1 MKRTPME
8 MSQAVTLPDRV
19 REIAIHY
26 GGIRPAGRS
35 LGLDH
40 VYLWRLGQG
49 VRRAPSA
56 AILKKLGLES
66 ATLYYRTKG
75 V

>member
-1 MKRTPME
+1 MTRTPME
-8 MSQAVTLPDRV
+8 MAATVTLSERIG
-19 REIAIHY
+19 EIALQH
-26 GGIRPAGRS
+26 GGYRPAARA

-66 ATLYYRTKG
+66 ATLYFRTKG
-75 V
+75 A